1 MALKTLAPAMKKVL
15 FLASLMLAASAHAQD
30 VVGNAAVGA
39 KLVATCQGCHNM
51 GGGYRSSFP
60 EMFAVPMINGQSAQY
75 IVDALKEYKNG
86 NRRFPTMRAVAASL
100 TDQQMAD
107 IAAYYAVPKGQPIK

>member
-1 MALKTLAPAMKKVL
+1 
-15 FLASLMLAASAHAQD
+15 
-30 VVGNAAVGA
+30 
-39 KLVATCQGCHNM
+39 M

-60 EMFAVPMINGQSAQY
+60 EIFAVPMINGQNAQY

-86 NRRFPTMRAVAASL
+86 NRRFPTMRAIAASL

-107 IAAYYAVPKGQPIK
+107 IAAYYATAKGQPIK

>member
-1 MALKTLAPAMKKVL
+1 MRRMWSATLQPVPNSSPPAK
-15 FLASLMLAASAHAQD
+15 
-30 VVGNAAVGA
+30 GA
-39 KLVATCQGCHNM
+39 TIW

-60 EMFAVPMINGQSAQY
+60 EIYAVPMINGQNAQY
-75 IVDALKEYKNG
+75 IIDALKEYKNG
-86 NRRFPTMRAVAASL
+86 GRRFPTMRAIAASL